1 MRRDR
6 WWLLPL
12 GIASLLIAFVVY
24 STFAAFEGGYHWLN
38 GTGYVSPFYSIEIF
52 GNGPYAWFAGT
63 PSWWPTSLIPYSSAL
78 LLLGIP
84 AGFRFTCYYFRKA
97 YYRSIWLDPVACAVG
112 EPRSTYLGEN
122 SLPLIL
128 MNAHRYFLYL
138 ALASAI
144 MLAYH
149 GSHALFFPVNADG
162 TPFQWVDVTGA
173 VILPGGTNALTPVD
187 MSIQPHHWQFGLG
200 VGTLILLIDPLLIL
214 GYTFGCHSLR
224 HLIGGRLDTFSGPC
238 GNVRHQAWGISS
250 WFNRHHN
257 FWAMA
262 SLVWVAF
269 ADLYV
274 RLCAHGVWTDW
285 RIF

>member
-1 MRRDR
+1 
-6 WWLLPL
+6 
-12 GIASLLIAFVVY
+12 
-24 STFAAFEGGYHWLN
+24 
-38 GTGYVSPFYSIEIF
+38 
-52 GNGPYAWFAGT
+52 
-63 PSWWPTSLIPYSSAL
+63 
-78 LLLGIP
+78 
-84 AGFRFTCYYFRKA
+84 
-97 YYRSIWLDPVACAVG
+97 
-112 EPRSTYLGEN
+112 
-122 SLPLIL
+122 
-128 MNAHRYFLYL
+128 
-138 ALASAI
+138 
-144 MLAYH
+144 
-149 GSHALFFPVNADG
+149 
-162 TPFQWVDVTGA
+162 VTGA